1 MPFPVFISYARRTS
15 RDYAEALHAALGGK
29 HSKAFL
35 DTSDIELGERFPP
48 VLIDAL
54 LDARVVV
61 VFWDEAYVTRW
72 YCLRE
77 LQVALSP
84 YEFALRRQASTTSD
98 IEEALSHIVVALPPV
113 GQSADLDGLP
123 PALRTTNWPAADVT
137 ERLAEMVT
145 LLLPNSGKSIRER
158 LPHLECVR
166 LRQTLLE
173 EAALPPPRPLCGL
186 RTYHP
191 NGNIEQSI
199 HDRFVGRADELAS
212 IHFRLSTMRGYA
224 SNAAA
229 LSGSVSAAGGFGK
242 TRLAL
247 EYVHRYGPT
256 HYPGG
261 VFWINADMDLS
272 AIDEQFHGALRS
284 LCPHEPVPTLADIRK
299 RGESTRD
306 HLFRALAKEPAEKPI
321 LFVVD
326 NVPETP
332 TGSSVRRLQDFC
344 PALGLV
350 TLLVTSRQRTTEPGV
365 KWIPVGVLQRR
376 SSVALLTHELP
387 NSDDLD
393 QGDWGDIAAWVG
405 DLPLALDLLNR
416 SIALGALTPRE
427 LLDVARRQSP
437 TSALDMQREALRG
450 HVPDA
455 ILSGVTEAFSVSLNK
470 LDAAT
475 RMAAFLLSQL
485 APWPIPEELIA
496 AFDSTLFPPKVRTA
510 LLARHFVT
518 GNGHGSFG
526 TTHRVLAD
534 FLRSAAEDDG
544 RKRLYDVVATAV
556 LSVME
561 DRRNKSPKS
570 WSLMNAFRPHSEWLF
585 ERGIRHQPY
594 PEDRRGLIGR
604 LGICTGSLLS
614 DQGDLRS
621 ARRIADL
628 VMKADRGNLDFKEQV
643 LGPHPL
649 LLGHK
654 ANMAKAL
661 WQQGDFL
668 GAQKLAAEVLKGKT
682 SIYGDEHIETVY
694 ALNDLAAIISKRS
707 RRKARP
713 LQEKALTLSRR
724 LKDDTLIIACMGNLA
739 TTLCELGHLGEG
751 RRLLERALKV
761 SKKAFGCDAPATL
774 RAMSNVSVAMSLQGE
789 FTKARQL
796 DQEVLELRRT
806 VLGPEHPDTLRSM
819 NNLAETMRLQG
830 EFDQA
835 HALHKKTLEIR
846 RRVLGA
852 EHPETLHSAEYLE
865 LTVKQQKMAAEKHKY
880 SKRDDLVTRDKG
892 KKRTG

>member
-29 HSKAFL
+29 NGEAFL

-48 VLIDAL
+48 GLIDAL
-54 LDARVVV
+54 LNARVVV
-61 VFWDEAYVTRW
+61 VFWDEVYVTRW

-77 LQVALSP
+77 LQAAISP
-84 YEFALRRQASTTSD
+84 YQVALRRQASTASD
-98 IEEALSHIVVALPPV
+98 LEEALSHIVVAFLP
-113 GQSADLDGLP
+113 GGRSADLDGLP
-123 PALRTTNWPAADVT
+123 PALRTANWPAADQT

-145 LLLPNSGKSIRER
+145 LLLSNTSKSIRER
-158 LPHLECVR
+158 LPGPECVR

-173 EAALPPPRPLCGL
+173 EAALPPARPLSGL

-224 SNAAA
+224 SSTAA
-229 LSGSVSAAGGFGK
+229 LSGSVSAGGGFGK

-247 EYVHRYGPT
+247 EYVHRYGSS

-261 VFWINADMDLS
+261 VFWINADMDVA
-272 AIDEQFHGALRS
+272 AIDEQFHGVLRS
-284 LCPHEPVPTLADIRK
+284 LCPHGPVPTLADIRK
-299 RGESTRD
+299 RGESIRD
-306 HLFRALAKEPAEKPI
+306 QLFRALAREPAEEPI

-332 TGSSVRRLQDFC
+332 AGSSVRRLQDFC

-365 KWIPVGVLQRR
+365 RWIPLGVLQRP
-376 SSVALLTHELP
+376 SSVALLTHELS
-387 NSDDLD
+387 NSGDLD
-393 QGDWGDIAAWVG
+393 QEDWGDIASWVG

-416 SIALGALTPRE
+416 SLALGAMTPHD
-427 LLDVARRQSP
+427 LLNVARQQSP
-437 TSALDMQREALRG
+437 TTALDMQREALRG
-450 HVPDA
+450 HVPDT
-455 ILSGVTEAFSVSLNK
+455 ILRGVTEAFSVSLDK

-475 RMAAFLLSQL
+475 QMAAFLLAQL

-510 LLARHFVT
+510 LLARHFIT

-526 TTHRVLAD
+526 TMHRVLAD

-561 DRRNKSPKS
+561 DHRHKSPKS
-570 WSLMNAFRPHSEWLF
+570 WPLMNAFRPHSEWLF

-604 LGICTGSLLS
+604 LGIRTGSLLS
-614 DQGDLRS
+614 DQGDLSS
-621 ARRIADL
+621 ARRIADQVL
-628 VMKADRGNLDFKEQV
+628 KADRGNLDFKEQV

-649 LLGHK
+649 LLGYK
-654 ANMAKAL
+654 ANKAKAL

-668 GAQKLAAEVLKGKT
+668 GAQRLATNVLKGKA
-682 SIYGDEHIETVY
+682 SFYGEEHVETVY
-694 ALNDLAAIISKRS
+694 ALNDLAAIISKRN
-707 RRKARP
+707 RRKGRI
-713 LQEKALTLSRR
+713 LQEKALGLSRR
-724 LKDDTLIIACMGNLA
+724 LKDDTLRIACMGNLA
-739 TTLCELGHLGEG
+739 TTLCELGHLDKG
-751 RRLLERALKV
+751 RRLLEQALTL
-761 SKKAFGCDAPATL
+761 SKKVFGYDAPDTL
-774 RAMSNVSVAMSLQGE
+774 RAMSNVSVAMSRQGE
-789 FTKARQL
+789 FTKARRL
-796 DQEVLELRRT
+796 DQEVLDLRRT

-830 EFDQA
+830 ELDQA
-835 HALHKKTLEIR
+835 RVLHEKTLEIR
-846 RRVLGA
+846 RRLLGP
-852 EHPETLHSAEYLE
+852 EHPETLHSMEYLRI
-865 LTVKQQKMAAEKHKY
+865 TVKQQEMAAGETNGT
-880 SKRDDLVTRDKG
+880 KRDVSVAR
-892 KKRTG
+892 KKSKKQPG